1 MEIVATFSN
10 KQREELFRATAAKK
24 NIIES
29 LAPYATLVENLSC
42 QIKLQVKSLTTVLTL
57 NVLLVQH
64 GYFSA
69 KNHPS
74 TK

>member
-29 LAPYATLVENLSC
+29 LAPYATLVENLSY
-42 QIKLQVKSLTTVLTL
+42 QIKL
-57 NVLLVQH
+57 
-64 GYFSA
+64 
-69 KNHPS
+69 
-74 TK
+74 